1 MEWLKDCR
9 SIKVTPPKRPK
20 KLTGTR
26 FAAVMGLSPWATPFS
41 VWCEVTRTYEKP
53 YEETR
58 YTRAGKIIEPLQAAY
73 LRRAYLMDNLVTPE
87 DVYGGDPFK
96 TQRGDFFHDIAIFGG
111 MWDSLLL
118 NPDKTVDTVVEYKT
132 SKRVED
138 WAEDVPEYYALQ
150 AAEYAYLK
158 GVDKVLMVASFL
170 EESDYDH
177 PELFVPTPK
186 NTITRSFRVSE
197 RYPNMVEMMKW
208 CQRWWNDHVLT
219 GISPAYDEKRDGEIL
234 KALRTNCAD
243 VSAGI
248 EELLAEAE
256 QLHGELTEAKA
267 LLEEKE
273 KRYKLVSGALKQH
286 LTDQFRDGDQTVVLK
301 GRSFAFTVSK
311 SSGST
316 IDKDALEADGL
327 LERYSKPV
335 STYRLN
341 VSPIN

>member
-1 MEWLKDCR
+1 
-9 SIKVTPPKRPK
+9 
-20 KLTGTR
+20 
-26 FAAVMGLSPWATPFS
+26 
-41 VWCEVTRTYEKP
+41 
-53 YEETR
+53 
-58 YTRAGKIIEPLQAAY
+58 
-73 LRRAYLMDNLVTPE
+73 
-87 DVYGGDPFK
+87 
-96 TQRGDFFHDIAIFGG
+96 
-111 MWDSLLL
+111 
-118 NPDKTVDTVVEYKT
+118 
-132 SKRVED
+132 
-138 WAEDVPEYYALQ
+138 
-150 AAEYAYLK
+150 
-158 GVDKVLMVASFL
+158 
-170 EESDYDH
+170 
-177 PELFVPTPK
+177 
-186 NTITRSFRVSE
+186 
-197 RYPNMVEMMKW
+197 MVEMMEW

-219 GISPAYDEKRDGEIL
+219 GISPSYDEKRDAEIL

-286 LTDQFRDGDQTVVLK
+286 LTDRFRDGDQTVVLR
-301 GRSFAFTVSK
+301 GSSFSFTVSK